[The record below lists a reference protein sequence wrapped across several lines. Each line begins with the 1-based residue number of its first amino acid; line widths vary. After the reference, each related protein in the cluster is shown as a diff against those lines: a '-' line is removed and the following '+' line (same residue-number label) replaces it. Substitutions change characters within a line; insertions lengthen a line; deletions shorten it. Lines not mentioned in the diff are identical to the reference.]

1 VAIAADSLF
10 VAIVPNAERW
20 VAAFKLVNRLLRQ
33 GRQVFIVREGSF
45 APGTFIVPD
54 GLSSNVE
61 GVETLP
67 VTSRDRYLASPLS
80 SVRIGLYGGGGAPF
94 NHAGIL
100 SACGF
105 QVAFLSD
112 ASIRAGKLTEVDVFL
127 MPGGGTRAMWGQLEP
142 LGEDGCRAIT
152 DFVRCGGMYI
162 GCCAGSYDC
171 IVNTGE
177 FVESCSVQRGLQ
189 LLNARPWPGQS
200 GAGFLGI
207 QSPGVGVVKIK
218 NRRPGH
224 PVMYGVA
231 DELRIVHYNGPILDP
246 LGERAVEGASSSVG
260 LAEFSGPTERFTPAE
275 AFAGPIPP
283 GTETY
288 LDQAVTAG
296 RYAVAAGEY
305 GTGRVVAFGSH
316 PEFGF
321 DLPMVEWTDPARM
334 FVNAVMWQAAA
345 RVGAGSRAVARE
357 AAMTSFPPAA
367 SLEEVRIAV
376 RDLRTEVDL
385 LARLPVDPRPMW
397 LEPDYAMSVF
407 GLGPVEIWTQTLED
421 LDRFCGELN
430 GIADSLTNGLRVV
443 EASRTANSFIDQ
455 LDRWILDERPAEWE
469 QDGGYQGVRSLLRSA
484 TAMCRSAREKW
495 DIRLGPPDGPYGHLF
510 DNPYHLVAGSYLA
523 AIGCVGGAVQLMR
536 GLAAE
541 WEMVESLAPAAVAV

>member
-1 VAIAADSLF
+1 MEFAAESLAVAI
-10 VAIVPNAERW
+10 IPNAERW
-20 VAAFKLVNRLLRQ
+20 VPAFKLVNRLLRQ
-33 GRQVFIVREGSF
+33 GRAVFIVREGAF
-45 APGTFIVPD
+45 PRGTFVVPN
-54 GLSSNVE
+54 GLPFIPE
-61 GVETLP
+61 EVETLP
-67 VTSRDRYLASPLS
+67 VSPRDRFLAAPLS
-80 SVRIGLYGGGGAPF
+80 AVRVGLYGGGGAPF

-100 SACGF
+100 AACGF
-105 QVAFLSD
+105 QVEFLSD
-112 ASIRAGKLTEVDVFL
+112 ASVRAGKLAEIDVFL

-142 LGEDGCRAIT
+142 LGEAGCREIAG
-152 DFVRCGGMYI
+152 FVRRGGMYI

-177 FVESCSVQRGLQ
+177 FIESCSLQRGLQ

-207 QSPGVGVVKIK
+207 QSPGVGVVKIR
-218 NRRPGH
+218 NRRPDH

-231 DELRIVHYNGPILDP
+231 DELEIVHYNGPILDP
-246 LGERAVEGASSSVG
+246 LSERAVDGASGAVG
-260 LAEFSGPTERFTPAE
+260 LAEFTGSTERFTPAE
-275 AFAGPIPP
+275 AFAGPIPS
-283 GTETY
+283 GTVTY
-288 LDQAVTAG
+288 LDQAVAAG

-305 GTGRVVAFGSH
+305 GIGRVVAFGSH

-321 DLPMVEWTDPARM
+321 DLPMVEWSDPARM
-334 FVNAVMWQAAA
+334 FVNAVMWQASA
-345 RVGAGSRAVARE
+345 RTGAGLRE
-357 AAMTSFPPAA
+357 VVRDAAISSFPPAS
-367 SLEEVRIAV
+367 SLEEVRVAIGE
-376 RDLRTEVDL
+376 LRKEVDL
-385 LARLPVDPRPMW
+385 LARFPVDPSPMW

-421 LDRFCGELN
+421 LVRFSDELN
-430 GIADSLTNGLRVV
+430 DIAESLTGRLGVAEPSAATN
-443 EASRTANSFIDQ
+443 AFIDR

-523 AIGCVGGAVQLMR
+523 AIGCVGGAIQLMR
-536 GLAAE
+536 GLASE
-541 WEMVESLAPAAVAV
+541 WEMVESLTSAMVAV